1 MNMRI
6 VGDHHERSKKSAMA
20 GRLLLVL
27 MSGMPRNKHHNHV
40 KNLLMHEI
48 KAASQVKI
56 THNKHQIFPRLAK
69 LRTTCV
75 FEDMIDFIVH
85 LILLSS
91 CFLAIFSDFFLF

>member
-1 MNMRI
+1 MNRRI

-56 THNKHQIFPRLAK
+56 THNQHQITL
-69 LRTTCV
+69 LRSIKT
-75 FEDMIDFIVH
+75 
-85 LILLSS
+85 LSNLLNSK
-91 CFLAIFSDFFLF
+91 AIPIKPHRRAA